1 MTQAQIRAM
10 QAKIGTTVD
19 GFWGP
24 QSIAACQRHLKRLM
38 PTPNPFPRQANVTA
52 FYGPHG
58 VRDGFTPPTTQIR
71 LPFTIYFGTRAV
83 TTLNPH
89 TRCAQSLLN
98 VFNRLAEAFPTTA
111 RRREAGILTYDGLY
125 NPRRMRGN
133 SGAWSMH
140 AWAIAIDFNAG
151 SNGNLTHWPARATMP
166 LEVMECFAAEG
177 WLPAGAFWGRDAMH
191 FQATSV

>member
-1 MTQAQIRAM
+1 M

-24 QSIAACQRHLKRLM
+24 QSIAACQRYLKRLM
-38 PTPNPFPRQANVTA
+38 PNPNPFPRQANVTA

-58 VRDGFTPPTTQIR
+58 APNGFTPPTTTIT
-71 LPFTIYFGTRAV
+71 LPFPIFYGSTRV
-83 TTLNPH
+83 TTLKPH
-89 TRCAQSLLN
+89 RLCAQSLLN
-98 VFNRLAEAFPTTA
+98 VFNRLAVAFPTTA
-111 RRREAGILTYDGLY
+111 DRRAAGILTYDGLY

-140 AWAIAIDFNAG
+140 AWAIAIDFNAA
-151 SNGNLTHWPARATMP
+151 SNGNQTHWPARATMP

-191 FQATSV
+191 FQATAV